1 MECLT
6 ESCHGKPITRGLCKT
21 CYYRLLRQVQRGNIT
36 WGILIA
42 KGCCK
47 KAKRSSVLTT
57 AARRKNA
64 LNALALKEL
73 VDITP
78 SNIELS
84 RIADRFPAPR
94 EWYDE

>member
-6 ESCHGKPITRGLCKT
+6 DWCYGKPIARGLCKT
-21 CYYRLLRQVQRGNIT
+21 CYYRLLRQVQRGT
-36 WGILIA
+36 TKWGDLIA
-42 KGCCK
+42 GGKCK

-57 AARRKNA
+57 AVRRKNA
-64 LNALALKEL
+64 LDALALKEL

-78 SNIELS
+78 LNTELS